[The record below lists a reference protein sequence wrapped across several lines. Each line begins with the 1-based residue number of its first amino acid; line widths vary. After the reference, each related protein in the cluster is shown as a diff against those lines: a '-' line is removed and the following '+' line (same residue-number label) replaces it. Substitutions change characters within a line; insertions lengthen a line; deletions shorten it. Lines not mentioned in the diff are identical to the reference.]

1 MIEASDPQSP
11 WFRPQPGQRLL
22 AGVTTCPW
30 APNGLALARFL
41 LLLFL
46 LLHHLKLLAS
56 APIPIRAFL
65 RRGSR
70 DREREGEGSGSADRR
85 YKRSRARSWSRSG
98 SRSWSGSRDWGRG
111 RGSTAAGTKGED
123 GTTAGTMGESILAA
137 PADTSPGGPKPHH
150 TRKHHPNKHRIAPKG
165 TTQFIMIMEPIP

>member
-65 RRGSR
+65 RRG
-70 DREREGEGSGSADRR
+70 
-85 YKRSRARSWSRSG
+85 SRSG